1 MSTGRRPAGAR
12 GGEGGPGV
20 GAFVAA
26 AAQEALDPSNEE
38 APGVSRDLANQL

>member
-26 AAQEALDPSNEE
+26 AAQEALDPSNE
-38 APGVSRDLANQL
+38 APGLSRDLANQL